1 MMQKRFVSIWFPALL
16 HDWMI
21 RKDPELLNKPFVLTS
36 MDHGRI
42 VITSSDSKLNSK
54 GVFAGMNLA
63 DARVFV
69 AKLEGIDEEKGRA
82 EKILKGLSEWLL
94 RFSPVVSI
102 DGNDGLYI
110 DASGCAHL
118 WGSEKSYLTEIHKR
132 LEAFGYTVRIAMAG
146 NPGAAWAIARFG
158 KNKTIIPNG
167 SETKAVYDFPP
178 QALRI
183 ELEWVAQ
190 FQKLGLRK
198 LGDFIGFDYYAIR
211 RRFGEG
217 VCKRIR
223 QIKGTEEEYIQ
234 PIIPVEPY
242 QCRLNC
248 HVPVNGRKAVVIA
261 LEKLLQELSSRLIQE
276 GKGIRYAVFECS
288 RIDQKTSFIEIRTA
302 EANADEKHLFK
313 LFEYRFPELETD
325 PGVELFVLTAKQV
338 QSLETRQELFFQ
350 DNNGPSMMALNRLFD
365 RMRSK
370 LHKKQISVFD
380 PAEQHW
386 PERAVKFH
394 EGLPGGDKQEWPLDK
409 PRPIRLEKPPILIEV
424 TAPIPDYPPMLF
436 RLNGQLHKV
445 IRADGPERLEQEWW
459 VGEGLHRDYYI
470 IEDDKAV
477 RYWIF
482 RLGHYDPKLKASW
495 YVHGIF
501 A

>member
-1 MMQKRFVSIWFPALL
+1 MQKRYVSIWFPALM

-21 RKDPELLNKPFVLTS
+21 RKNPDLVGKPFVLTT

-42 VITSSDSKLNSK
+42 RITSADAKLNSK

-69 AKLEGIDEEKGRA
+69 AKLEGIEEEKGRA
-82 EKILKGLSEWLL
+82 EKILKGLGEWLI

-102 DGNDGLYI
+102 DSNDGLFI

-118 WGSEKSYLTEIHKR
+118 WGSEKQYLTEIHKR
-132 LEAFGYTVRIAMAG
+132 IEAFGYRVRIAMAG
-146 NPGAAWAIARFG
+146 TPGAAWAVARFG
-158 KNKTIIPNG
+158 KNKAIITNG
-167 SETKAVYDFPP
+167 SELKAVSSFPP
-178 QALRI
+178 HALRI
-183 ELEWVAQ
+183 DAEWVAQ

-198 LGDFIGFDYYAIR
+198 LSDFIMFDQYAIR
-211 RRFGEG
+211 RRFGED

-223 QIKGTEEEYIQ
+223 QLKGQEEEFIQ
-234 PIIPVEPY
+234 PIIPIDAY

-248 HVPVNGRKAVVIA
+248 HEPVNGRKSVEIA
-261 LEKLLQELSSRLIQE
+261 LEKLLKELSTRLLSE
-276 GKGIRYAVFECS
+276 GKGLRHAVFECY
-288 RIDQKTSFIEIRTA
+288 RIDQQKSFIEIRTA
-302 EANADEKHLFK
+302 QANADEKHLFK
-313 LFEYRFPELETD
+313 LFEYHFPELAPD
-325 PGVELFVLTAKQV
+325 PGVELFVLTARQV
-338 QSLETRQELFFQ
+338 QSLETRQELIFQ
-350 DNNGPSMMALNRLFD
+350 DNNGPSIMALNRLFD

-370 LHKKQISVFD
+370 LHEKQISIFD
-380 PAEQHW
+380 PAEHHW

-394 EGLPGGDKQEWPLDK
+394 EGLPTIDKAEWPSDK
-409 PRPIRLEKPPILIEV
+409 PRPIRLEKPPIPIEV

-436 RLNGQLHKV
+436 RLYGQLHKV

-459 VGEGLHRDYYI
+459 IGEGLHRDYYI

-482 RLGHYDPKLKASW
+482 RLGHYDPTIKASW
-495 YVHGIF
+495 YIHGIF